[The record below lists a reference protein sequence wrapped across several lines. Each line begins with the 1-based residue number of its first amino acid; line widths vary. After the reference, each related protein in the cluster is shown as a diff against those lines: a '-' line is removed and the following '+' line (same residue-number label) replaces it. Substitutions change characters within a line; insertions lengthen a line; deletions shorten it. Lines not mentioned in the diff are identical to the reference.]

1 MLQKGTRSV
10 CAKRLNVSKTRTAG
24 PWVVG
29 SWASLSSACRRSIC
43 ALRDS
48 VSAGLMT
55 LLFIVLM
62 LCSLATPTSPLFAKE
77 GIEIVPIAVW
87 LGQFE
92 RASEADSLREIRA
105 AFPGLRMAHAVDAAY
120 IVRSEE
126 SRQRFQVEFSQGA
139 DPSDDVLMHM
149 APWKSIT
156 GVAGVP
162 FKFEPTA
169 FGSSISDM
177 ECAID
182 CGLDLSFR
190 AFTPLEAKAVMTSAK
205 KALFYS
211 GFGDPKA
218 VYFDEGIVD
227 SKTRAAAFQSGL
239 DQDWSGV
246 ELTQF
251 KDIMGR
257 LPVFIQNEQNLQDH
271 PWQNLHEVASN
282 GLVLDGVRF
291 GIQSEIGDLDGAV
304 TLIKKSLE
312 TAKQQARVVRVPII
326 FNVEDLMHT
335 KNFVKAALTAA
346 NKMAAEAGV
355 SVVEWQVLNSSW
367 DIKKIGSFVAAQALV
382 NQPFASPKSDEAEF
396 VPANEQRVLDI
407 ESH

>member
-1 MLQKGTRSV
+1 M
-10 CAKRLNVSKTRTAG
+10 
-24 PWVVG
+24 P
-29 SWASLSSACRRSIC
+29 SLMMSPFQ
-43 ALRDS
+43 
-48 VSAGLMT
+48 
-55 LLFIVLM
+55 LFFVF
-62 LCSLATPTSPLFAKE
+62 SLAIPTSPLFARE
-77 GIEIVPIAVW
+77 GIEIVPVAVW

-92 RASEADSLREIRA
+92 RASQADSLREIRA
-105 AFPGLRMAHAVDAAY
+105 AFPGLRMAHAVDAAH
-120 IVRSEE
+120 IVRSDE
-126 SRQRFQVEFSQGA
+126 SRQRFQTEFSQGA
-139 DPSDDVLMHM
+139 DPSDDVLMHL
-149 APWKSIT
+149 APWKSLT
-156 GVAGVP
+156 RVAGVP

-169 FGSSISDM
+169 MGSPISDM

-190 AFTPLEAKAVMTSAK
+190 AFTPVEAKAVMASAR
-205 KALFYS
+205 KALFDS

-227 SKTRAAAFQSGL
+227 SKTRATAFQVGL
-239 DQDWSGV
+239 AQDWSGA

-257 LPVFIQNEQNLQDH
+257 LPVFIQNEQNLQEH
-271 PWQNLHEVASN
+271 PWQNLGEVASN

-291 GIQSEIGDLDGAV
+291 GIQSEIGDLDGALALV
-304 TLIKKSLE
+304 KKAIE
-312 TAKQQARVVRVPII
+312 TAKKQARVVRVPII
-326 FNVEDLMHT
+326 FNVEDLMQT

-382 NQPFASPKSDEAEF
+382 HQSPSSPISDEAEF
-396 VPANEQRVLDI
+396 VPAGEQQVLDV